1 MENIFVEFLPPW
13 IETGMQPAFY
23 DKESGSVLQQ
33 TARMYARVNML
44 IRMFNKLSKQTKQTV
59 EEYINQFNELYSYV
73 HDYFDNLDVQEEVNN
88 KLDQMYEDGQLT
100 QLIAQFLSLN
110 AVMSFSNVASMK
122 LAENL
127 VNGSTVETY
136 GFYNKN
142 DNGNAKYFVRT
153 ITNEDVVDE
162 KTIIAL
168 HDNTLVAELI
178 VEPIMNPEQFG
189 AKGDGETDDTSSI
202 QTAINKLSTSGS
214 VLRLQEKTYMVKQIL
229 VANNT
234 IINGNGPA
242 SIIKGHGDASSSQN
256 RIIFGNNKSNWIIE
270 NIKIDVNSAERTAIT
285 ASDIAISINGGSN
298 VEINN
303 VTIITGTSTDAYGIR
318 IGKSSVRPSDVNIH
332 DCKIYVS
339 ENGFNGIAIT
349 SGKNI
354 IVKDNIIYNNY
365 SNTGY
370 AIDLEANTPSDPTDD
385 TYRVNNV
392 IIENNICNG
401 SGIGCIGVE
410 NVYNKDISILNNII
424 NYSNS
429 NASLAIEAILIG
441 GIQNVI
447 ASGNIINYNNGESE
461 TSSSKYNVVRL
472 NGKNIKFS
480 DNLINVER
488 DTYSVIRTL
497 NYADNVDVSNN
508 TINGLSHNI
517 TRVFSMIDVP
527 NYTFNNNN
535 VYGISADY
543 CFYSTLSTTSGT
555 VVIEN
560 NKIINTKGRGFYIT
574 HRTNLLISNNYF
586 AMYRN
591 KVGNCTNVIIKD
603 NVFNRLTSSYD
614 VMEDSPATD
623 NTYLIYS
630 NNDVI
635 GTIGSTVWNNAKNIF
650 HATYYPSTG
659 AWKRGDVVLNSA
671 PVSGVPIGW
680 ICTVGGTPGTWV
692 SMPSL

>member
-1 MENIFVEFLPPW
+1 MQVNNPSPFIVFCQKTIPLAFDESMSFMEALYAFKAYLENEVVPTVNTNGQAVVEL
-13 IETGMQPAFY
+13 
-23 DKESGSVLQQ
+23 
-33 TARMYARVNML
+33 TALY
-44 IRMFNKLSKQTKQTV
+44 
-59 EEYINQFNELYSYV
+59 NEIKDYV
-73 HDYFDNLDVQEEVNN
+73 DNYFDNLDVQEEINN
-88 KLDQMYEDGQLT
+88 KLDAMVEDGTLT

-110 AVMSFSNVASMK
+110 AVMSFPSVADMK

-136 GFYNKN
+136 GFYSKN
-142 DNGNAKYFVRT
+142 DNGGAKYYVRT

-178 VEPIMNPEQFG
+178 IETSMTPEQFG

-202 QTAINKLSTSGS
+202 QTAVNKLSSFGS
-214 VLRLQEKTYMVKQIL
+214 ILRLQEKTYMVKQIL
-229 VANNT
+229 VANNS
-234 IINGNGPA
+234 IINGNGST
-242 SIIKGHGDASSSQN
+242 SIIKGHGDANSSQN

-285 ASDIAISINGGSN
+285 ESDIAISINGGSN

-303 VTIITGTSTDAYGIR
+303 VTIITGTSTNAYGIR

-354 IVKDNIIYNNY
+354 VVKDNIIYNNY

-370 AIDLEANTPSDPTDD
+370 AIDLEANTPSDPSDD

-401 SGIGCIGVE
+401 SGIGCIGAE

-429 NASLAIEAILIG
+429 NASLAIEGILIG
-441 GIQNVI
+441 GIQNVVV
-447 ASGNIINYNNGESE
+447 SDNIINYNNGESE
-461 TSSSKYNVVRL
+461 ISSSKYSAVRL

-480 DNLINVER
+480 NNLINIER

-497 NYADNVDVSNN
+497 NYADNVDVTNN

-517 TRVFSMIDVP
+517 TRVFSMIDAP
-527 NYTFNNNN
+527 NYTFSNNN

-543 CFYSTLSTTSGT
+543 CFYSTLATTSGT

-560 NKIINTKGRGFYIT
+560 NKIINTKGRGFFIN

-586 AMYRN
+586 AMFRN
-591 KVGNCTNVIIKD
+591 KVADCNNVVIKD

-614 VMEDSPATD
+614 VLEDTPATD
-623 NTYLIYS
+623 NTNLIYS
-630 NNDVI
+630 NNNVI
-635 GTIGSTVWNNAKNIF
+635 GTVGSTVWNNAKNIF
-650 HATYYPSTG
+650 HATYYPTTG
-659 AWKRGDVVLNSA
+659 AWKRGDIVINSA
-671 PVSGVPIGW
+671 PTTGVAIGW
-680 ICTVGGTPGTWV
+680 VCTTAGTPGTWTA
-692 SMPSL
+692 LQTL